1 PVRANSERTGLG
13 VSKAVDDSAYTYW
26 STDWTVSG
34 FDKDTNP
41 YYIKADLGDTK
52 EISRI
57 LYTPRKFAD
66 GAVKSGDI
74 NGVLTEYELYG
85 SDDDADYTLIVKGDT
100 GFNTAELKY
109 ESKTITFPAVNY
121 RYIKLVARNNLNRI
135 DTNWG
140 YQFCCAELKAYSG
153 GEDLTAQAKEKL
165 QAVIEQLNGINNDT
179 VKSRYIDKANALN
192 ASDTVCAE
200 EIERFVGSVPYI
212 VTCDDYAENGG
223 ADAVYFGRLI
233 DNVNEKECSSDAVQL
248 LISEIK
254 AFSKTGAE
262 VYEYQ
267 KKMFGNAFYDM
278 NDEQKG
284 MTLYARLNAAV
295 AAAKAYLED
304 KQDADEYVMLNEL
317 IGYVSDSDAYG
328 MNAEKC
334 EYIVND
340 IFFALDNLAKIDA
353 GELDTRLN
361 EIKSGELWL
370 DNKGS
375 KISAHGG
382 QIITGADG
390 KYYWYGEDNKLGY
403 SLTTGLSCYS
413 SSDLKDW
420 TYEGIALSVRD
431 AKTEQGR
438 KFGADFLTDNII
450 GSQGRL
456 ERPKVIYNEKTKQYV
471 MWGHMENKGG
481 YGLSAAGV
489 AVADNPAGPFTWLW
503 YGFPVWDKTVSYAVS
518 REDRVKQ
525 TYRDCTLF
533 VDEDGTAYTV
543 YSSEEND
550 TTYAVRLN
558 SDYTWIDT
566 GDDEIAENITYT
578 DGIYT
583 DGTYNYVDTSD
594 AEHIASGVY
603 NYGLPSFTA
612 NQMYYTATDTQDYT
626 AGIANEDGKWSRI
639 IARAK
644 TAAREAPAMIYT
656 GDKSAVKYQLIT
668 SGTSGWY
675 SNPCITFTSESVL
688 SGMEEQD
695 WTMCDQSDTETAMS
709 GPRSE
714 TYCSQSTWILKL
726 PENANYDYVY
736 MGDRWGGNGDYFGSQ
751 LDVKA
756 SNYIWLPLKFGKTP
770 DGYGKDGALYAN
782 WLESWDIG
790 DASTAEPD
798 DSDYKAE
805 VTVSEDKKTVTAD
818 ITVNK
823 PEDFSADVIF
833 AAYDNNGVI
842 VSTQIRSITGSE
854 ELSFS
859 IDKEYSTYKIFV
871 WNSVNKMTP
880 IKGNL

>member
-1 PVRANSERTGLG
+1 FDYITLSYNPDNVPPTRWEGYADSFNGKKSDNAIVWKKFSNNSDGGSWELDADGVLTMSSNADAAPAEVCYGVTAVIKNIKPETKYYITFKEKSNLTEVTNTAHGLYLKPDTMSTTAAQTDASTITHAVTTRNNNNISLHSAACADGDWEERTITWTSGTGITTEGDDSYAAKLEFTLRSAVGSVQIKDLIIFEEPEESIFKEISRGGWTVSANSERTGLG
-13 VSKAVDDSAYTYW
+13 VSNAVDDNADTYW

-57 LYTPRKFAD
+57 LYTPRKFSD
-66 GAVKSGDI
+66 GAVTSGNI

-85 SDDDADYTLIVKGDT
+85 SNDDADYTLIVKGDT

-179 VKSRYIDKANALN
+179 VRSRYIDKANALN

-248 LISEIK
+248 LSSEIK

-295 AAAKAYLED
+295 AAAKAYLAD
-304 KQDADEYVMLNEL
+304 KPDADEYVMLNEL

-382 QIITGADG
+382 QIIVGADG

-456 ERPKVIYNEKTKQYV
+456 ERPKVIYNEKTKKYV

-489 AVADNPAGPFTWLW
+489 AVADDPAGPFTWLW

-566 GDDEIAENITYT
+566 GDDELAENITYT

-612 NQMYYTATDTQDYT
+612 
-626 AGIANEDGKWSRI
+626 
-639 IARAK
+639 
-644 TAAREAPAMIYT
+644 
-656 GDKSAVKYQLIT
+656 
-668 SGTSGWY
+668 
-675 SNPCITFTSESVL
+675 
-688 SGMEEQD
+688 
-695 WTMCDQSDTETAMS
+695 
-709 GPRSE
+709 
-714 TYCSQSTWILKL
+714 
-726 PENANYDYVY
+726 
-736 MGDRWGGNGDYFGSQ
+736 
-751 LDVKA
+751 
-756 SNYIWLPLKFGKTP
+756 
-770 DGYGKDGALYAN
+770 
-782 WLESWDIG
+782 
-790 DASTAEPD
+790 
-798 DSDYKAE
+798 
-805 VTVSEDKKTVTAD
+805 
-818 ITVNK
+818 
-823 PEDFSADVIF
+823 
-833 AAYDNNGVI
+833 
-842 VSTQIRSITGSE
+842 
-854 ELSFS
+854 
-859 IDKEYSTYKIFV
+859 
-871 WNSVNKMTP
+871 
-880 IKGNL
+880 